1 MNFLFFRLRVLTHAK
16 YVMPNTPLCPH
27 GSLTPNPS
35 TSLVIKPC
43 WSTQAEATLQ
53 LLSKACCAREQD
65 QQITTRNGF
74 KSFLLLQEVMKS
86 ESTLLPKSQ
95 GLL

>member
-35 TSLVIKPC
+35 CFSCNQTLLE
-43 WSTQAEATLQ
+43 QAEATPQ
-53 LLSKACCAREQD
+53 LLTKACCTREQD

-74 KSFLLLQEVMKS
+74 KSLLLVQ
-86 ESTLLPKSQ
+86 
-95 GLL
+95 